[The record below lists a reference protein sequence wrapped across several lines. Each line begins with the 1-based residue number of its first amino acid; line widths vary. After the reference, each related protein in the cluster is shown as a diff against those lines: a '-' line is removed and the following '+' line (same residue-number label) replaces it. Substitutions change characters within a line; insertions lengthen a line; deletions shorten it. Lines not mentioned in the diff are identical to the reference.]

1 MIQVTIPNSL
11 KEITLRQYKKF
22 LTLSDKAE
30 KDEKAQ
36 MFLQSKMIEIFCKI
50 PLEKVLKLRVQDT
63 EEIASIIYTM
73 FDEKP
78 ALIKRFELDKIDYG
92 FHSKLDDMS
101 LGEYI
106 DLDLNIGDWDNIEK
120 AMAVLYR
127 PVSSKLKDKYN
138 IVDYKVGNEEAMLDM
153 PMDAVMSSVFFFW
166 NLGLELSTIMTNS
179 LGKGETQALTQYLTS
194 QPNGG
199 GISHFTGSLKAILQD
214 LRISLN

>member
-22 LTLSDKAE
+22 LKISDKAE
-30 KDEKAQ
+30 SDEKSQ
-36 MFLQSKMIEIFCKI
+36 VFLQSKLIEIFCKI
-50 PLEKVLKLRVQDT
+50 PLEKVLKLKIKDT

-78 ALIKRFELDKIDYG
+78 KLITRFKLDKIDYG

-127 PVSSKLKDKYN
+127 PVVSKLKDKYN
-138 IVDYKVGNEEAMLDM
+138 IAEYKVGNEEAMLDM
-153 PMDAVMSSVFFFW
+153 PMDAVMSSIFFFW

-179 LGKGETQALTQYLTS
+179 LDKQEKQALTQFLTS
-194 QPNGG
+194 QPNGD
-199 GISHFTGSLKAILQD
+199 GISHFTDSLKATLHD
-214 LRISLN
+214 LKISLN